1 MQDQTTRYFD
11 AIRRS
16 HKKALSVVHNNLVT
30 ATTTTLCDET
40 GAGPGVEDGQV
51 TIDATSNV
59 RRALDLTLPTSET
72 TWNTL
77 DTVGGELTVKR
88 AVIFDEG
95 GIEWCNLGVFIVD
108 QDQIGYGP
116 GDTVQIT
123 GAPDR
128 WGKVQKNGLPPDQR
142 ASVPSNKVWQEIQR
156 LVEGAWSVDFPFPG
170 WAQLDK
176 SATDKVGSLL
186 YDGGQSGRESAI
198 LQFCKDNALEVF
210 FDATGLAVLRPI
222 PQLTDASVSVW
233 TVDAG
238 VAGVL
243 LGADRTRDRTK
254 VANAI
259 IVTTSAT
266 DVVFDPV
273 EVKNTT
279 SGDPLSVNG
288 PLGYQPMEY
297 SSPTLRNSAQA
308 KKAGLALLNKTLGV
322 AKQLSL
328 SAVQN
333 DALDAGDV
341 ITALLPKIDRNTA
354 RPSEVH
360 IIDTIT
366 VPLAPSGEQELAT
379 RSTRPDT
386 DGT

>member
-1 MQDQTTRYFD
+1 MQNQSARYLD

-16 HKKALSVVHNNLVT
+16 HTKLLSVVHDNLVT
-30 ATTTTLCDET
+30 SASTVLASADGT
-40 GAGPGVEDGQV
+40 GSGVEDGTV
-51 TIDATSNV
+51 TVDATSNV
-59 RRALDLTLPTSET
+59 RRTLDLTLPTSEV
-72 TWNTL
+72 TWNAL
-77 DTVGGELTVKR
+77 DTVGGEITVQR
-88 AVIFDEG
+88 AVKFG
-95 GIEWCNLGVFIVD
+95 GGSIEWCPLGVFIVD
-108 QDQIGYGP
+108 TDQIGYSP
-116 GDTVQIT
+116 GDPISIS

-128 WGKVQKNGLPPDQR
+128 WGKVQKNGLPPDQL

-156 LVEGAWSVDFPFPG
+156 LVEGAWSVTYPFPG

-186 YDGGQSGRESAI
+186 YDGSQGGRESAI
-198 LQFCKDNALEVF
+198 LQYCTDNALEVF
-210 FDATGLAVLRPI
+210 FDATGLAVLRPV
-222 PQLTDASVSVW
+222 PQLTTASVSVW

-238 VAGVL
+238 VAGVM

-254 VANAI
+254 VANVI
-259 IVTTSAT
+259 IVSTSAS
-266 DVVFDPV
+266 DVTFAAV

-279 SGDPLSVNG
+279 SGDPLAIDG
-288 PLGYQPMEY
+288 PLGYQAIEY

-308 KKAGLALLNKTLGV
+308 RKAGRAMLAKALGV
-322 AKQLSL
+322 AKQLTLES
-328 SAVQN
+328 VQN

-366 VPLAPSGEQELAT
+366 MPLAPSGVQEIAT